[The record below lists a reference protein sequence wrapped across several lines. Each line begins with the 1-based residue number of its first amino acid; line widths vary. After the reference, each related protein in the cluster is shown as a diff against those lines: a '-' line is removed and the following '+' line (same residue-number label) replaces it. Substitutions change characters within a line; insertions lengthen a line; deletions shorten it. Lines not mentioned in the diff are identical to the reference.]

1 MIKKKKPK
9 KRQKSMAAL
18 IEDAAKLLQR
28 LVRLKAS
35 GSDGLCQCVTC
46 GKVDYYKNMQG
57 GHFIERRRTSVKL
70 VEENINP
77 QCEYCNQWGMRQ
89 ASCVL
94 AYNDWMIDM
103 HGADFV
109 DDLKRQ
115 SRQVRKYSRGEV
127 EDMIADFKAR
137 IAEQE
142 DRITQME
149 AAA

>member
-1 MIKKKKPK
+1 MPANLKRKTQK

-18 IEDAAKLLQR
+18 VEDAAKLLQR

-35 GSDGLCQCVTC
+35 DGNGFCRCVTC
-46 GKVDYYKNMQG
+46 GKVDHYKNMQG
-57 GHFIERRRTSVKL
+57 GHFIERRKTSVKL

-77 QCEYCNQWGMRQ
+77 QCEYCNQWGMKK
-89 ASCVL
+89 ASTVL

-137 IAEQE
+137 IQQQE
-142 DRITQME
+142 DRLTQ
-149 AAA
+149 